1 MKGSERAGVIFI
13 VVLALAMALG
23 LYFFQKSRLEPA
35 METLPAPLSVEA
47 PVSEPSEELEPIE
60 FVSYKNQ
67 SISFKH
73 PSKWFEGQEEDFL
86 VFTSWD
92 PNTTPERGERG
103 LRLVVGKVTTDL
115 GLDEYVSEYL
125 NQNISSDPSYA
136 LIARHPAALG
146 GLPSVIIQASTDL
159 EGGSVIQSAFVLRNG
174 ELWSVDLISRVLN
187 EDSQDIFDN
196 VLYNFSFINNN

>member
-13 VVLALAMALG
+13 AVLALAMALG
-23 LYFFQKSRLEPA
+23 IYFFQKSRVEPA
-35 METLPAPLSVEA
+35 VETLPVTTDVGA
-47 PVSEPSEELEPIE
+47 PVLTPSDEPEPVV
-60 FVSYKNQ
+60 FASYENRD
-67 SISFKH
+67 ISFKY
-73 PSKWFEGQEEDFL
+73 PVGWFEGREGEFL

-103 LRLVVGKVTTDL
+103 MRLVVGRVATDL
-115 GLDEYVSEYL
+115 GLDEYVSNYL

-146 GLPSVIIQASTDL
+146 GVPAVIIQASTDL
-159 EGGSVIQSAFVLRNG
+159 EGGSVIQSSFALKGG
-174 ELWSVDLISRVLN
+174 ELWSIDLVSRVLN
-187 EDSQDIFDN
+187 DNSQIIFDN